1 MGSLTDFAEDAL
13 LDHVFNK
20 VAYTPPATVYV
31 GLASADPT
39 DAATGASANELAN
52 AFGYQRTA
60 ITFSAAASRRVTQ
73 SGAVTFPQASGGGW
87 GTATHWF
94 TTSTQTY
101 GAGDVLAAGALTAS
115 KVINDGNTPSIAS
128 AEIFVEFSA
137 GEISDYLSNI
147 WLDRMF
153 RNQAFAVPTTYVAGI
168 ITNPVTDSM
177 TGSTITEPVGNGYAR
192 ELVYENLGGTPDW
205 NAVAGT
211 TPTVVDNSDDVDLGP
226 ASGGNWGTVI
236 ATAVCDASSAG
247 NMLMYDNDMTDQAV
261 DDGDTMR
268 FPAGDLD
275 MQSS

>member
-60 ITFSAAASRRVTQ
+60 ITLGVAASRRVTQ

-94 TTSTQTY
+94 LVSTQTY
-101 GAGDVLAAGALTAS
+101 GAGDVLAAGALNAS
-115 KVINDGNTPSIAS
+115 KTINDGNTPSIAS

-137 GEISDYLSNI
+137 NEISDYLSNI

-153 RNQAFAVPTTYVAGI
+153 RNQAFATPDTYCAGI
-168 ITNPVTDSM
+168 ITTPVTDGM

-192 ELVYENLGGTPDW
+192 ELIDENGGTTPVWDL
-205 NAVAGT
+205 ATGT
-211 TPTVVDNSDDVDLGP
+211 TPTIVDNADDVDLGP
-226 ASGGNWGTVI
+226 ASGGNWGTII
-236 ATAVCDASSAG
+236 AVAICDALTVG
-247 NMLMYDNDMTDQAV
+247 NLLMYDNDMTDQAV